1 MVESIEDALMQVQED
16 QKLFLDE
23 NFMMGIF
30 SNIEYKALQL
40 KDCLLY
46 IFENN
51 LTDTVGGESK
61 LLPYN

>member
-1 MVESIEDALMQVQED
+1 MQVQED